1 MATDENLTNTSLN
14 GIGGHHP
21 PWSFG
26 NGDYKFHGQVTFLY
40 FHFLNVISLFCIFV
54 LVFVGRCRW
63 VGPECPPRT
72 SDGRF
77 QLNVRIECT
86 VFALDHSVPNDAQIF
101 CRNIRTT
108 QVGRGDNQPELHV
121 SRRIEGKERHKHF
134 GKSQYLKHS

>member
-1 MATDENLTNTSLN
+1 M
-14 GIGGHHP
+14 G
-21 PWSFG
+21 
-26 NGDYKFHGQVTFLY
+26 
-40 FHFLNVISLFCIFV
+40 ISLFFIFV
-54 LVFVGRCRW
+54 LVFVGRCWW